1 MPFLVGINK
10 KNIENV
16 NISDKY
22 VLFIEEDRFYMPSKL
37 PSIGTIL
44 DDFTNNLS
52 IPNQASYSNQRIV
65 LENSID
71 FMCQLLNPI
80 VEAKGKNLSRL
91 GLFYQEF
98 SSTSICEEFMA
109 KIESGELK

>member
-1 MPFLVGINK
+1 
-10 KNIENV
+10 
-16 NISDKY
+16 
-22 VLFIEEDRFYMPSKL
+22 
-37 PSIGTIL
+37 
-44 DDFTNNLS
+44 
-52 IPNQASYSNQRIV
+52 
-65 LENSID
+65 
-71 FMCQLLNPI
+71 MCQLLNPI